1 MIHCYA
7 PHAMQE
13 RFLDSAEL
21 YEAIVDDEAFAA
33 LPLRIARQFG
43 SRSALIHWL
52 DHSGR
57 SHIDVHSN
65 YFSSEQMANYAANFV
80 AADLWTQAAAAID
93 RRNIAWN
100 AADLVAPERY
110 AESVFYNEWIRPM
123 GDDTFHCA
131 GVVMETEHGLGI
143 LGLHR
148 GRTQQ
153 EYDPRVIAALNRL
166 SPDLRRALTI
176 RAKLTERIGPLR
188 SWQQAFDDSPVCS
201 MIIDR
206 LGTIRQSNGRA
217 DNFIGRNAALT
228 VRDRRIV
235 LRGDHKQREWNLL
248 LARATAAFSPAAG
261 QGVFGIGRAVWLAE
275 FLPIVE
281 GTLAGCALVSII
293 DRSDQA
299 RSGTAIRSMMQNYSL
314 TSTETEIAIQLAEGL
329 TPDEIAA
336 RRGTSIQ
343 TVRSQLKQV
352 MSKTGSRRQVDV
364 VALVLK
370 LTLA

>member
-1 MIHCYA
+1 
-7 PHAMQE
+7 MQE

-65 YFSSEQMANYAANFV
+65 YFSSEQMANYTANFV
-80 AADLWTQAAAAID
+80 AADLWTQAAAAD
-93 RRNIAWN
+93 ERRNIAWN
-100 AADLVAPERY
+100 AAELVSPDRY
-110 AESVFYNEWIRPM
+110 AESVFYNDWIRPM

-131 GVVMETEHGLGI
+131 GIVMETEHGLGI

-148 GRTQQ
+148 GRTQRA
-153 EYDPRVIAALNRL
+153 YDRKVIDALNRL

-176 RAKLTERIGPLR
+176 RAKLSERIGPLR
-188 SWQQAFDDSPVCS
+188 SWLQAFEDNPVPS
-201 MIIDR
+201 MVIDR
-206 LGTIRQSNGRA
+206 QGIIRQSNGRA
-217 DNFIGRNAALT
+217 DDFIGRNAALT
-228 VRDRRIV
+228 VRERRIV
-235 LRGDHKQREWNLL
+235 LRDDRKLREWNLL
-248 LARATAAFSPAAG
+248 LARATSAVNPTAG
-261 QGVFGIGRAVWLAE
+261 QGAFGFDRAAWLAE

-281 GTLAGCALVSII
+281 GALAGCALVSII
-293 DRSDQA
+293 DRGDQA
-299 RSGTAIRSMMQNYSL
+299 RVGTAIRAIMQHFSL
-314 TSTETEIAIQLAEGL
+314 TATEAEIAIQLADGL
-329 TPDEIAA
+329 TPEEIAA

-352 MSKTGSRRQVDV
+352 LSKTGSRRQVDV